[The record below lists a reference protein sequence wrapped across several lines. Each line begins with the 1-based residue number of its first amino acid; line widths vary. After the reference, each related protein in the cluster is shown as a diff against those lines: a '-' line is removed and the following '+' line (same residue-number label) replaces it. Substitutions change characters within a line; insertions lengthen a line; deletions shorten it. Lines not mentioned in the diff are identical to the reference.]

1 MLLRLQLAALL
12 AVALFAP
19 EYVEGD
25 AAARMSGLNFQPS
38 KLPSKQL
45 LPPALSG
52 KGKPS
57 ASSGRAGHHPA
68 VPAKHRKYFKF
79 LRARGL
85 QKKETGERPS
95 SAHLRPEVLL
105 RVPAMLLARVRLSRL
120 SASSCPSHGPLSDVF
135 ARTLCQVVGLNKKPA
150 FGGDAPVN
158 SDDKLMEHLRMHTP
172 LRLARPAQSLL
183 HQFGLERSASSG
195 RIRPRRD
202 GPCSLLAW
210 AGARCKDSPLVPVG
224 LSVAES
230 VGRACLELMCAQN
243 RFLTLGTRIGRELLL
258 SLRDELAERSRQS
271 PDCSCEPATCAHP
284 WAKQPDKAD
293 GAQKKAAAAAL
304 VRRMLWACKEAV
316 LLTWLEN
323 ARGISAACAP
333 EPLKLRARNAGR
345 AVIGRAMRLWGEGL
359 AQRIIHGPVRA
370 QSRFSLGRL
379 SRITTVLAGACTGAG
394 IGAASAGALGA
405 SAPDAAWA
413 ATAGA
418 ALCAAGTVSSM
429 SRLGKGSSDGRKG
442 LVLSAADAN
451 ALLLGSSFLGFGLV
465 GGRYTMSK
473 TGDVHL
479 NGCLCHGLDEDVFRN
494 PHPSLIFGRT
504 HEDDMSLAHMLA
516 SMPFSLVDCL
526 LGCMGYMPASGR
538 VAMRDPAV
546 QASALRGG
554 VVSLQGH
561 SLGSIEG
568 RLLKANMAWR
578 GTMMLLSPPP
588 PFGWEEGTVRTCG
601 RFDPICSGPLMS
613 VAKHLRA
620 PVNYVLRDISH
631 QSAGFVHQRPSYTRH
646 LAGADAG

>member
-1 MLLRLQLAALL
+1 MRGMLLRLQLAALL

-19 EYVEGD
+19 NHVEGD

-57 ASSGRAGHHPA
+57 ASSGRAGQHPA

-79 LRARGL
+79 LRARAAGL
-85 QKKETGERPS
+85 QKREPGERPS
-95 SAHLRPEVLL
+95 SAHLRPE
-105 RVPAMLLARVRLSRL
+105 AA
-120 SASSCPSHGPLSDVF
+120 
-135 ARTLCQVVGLNKKPA
+135 GLNRRPA
-150 FGGDAPVN
+150 FSGDAPVN
-158 SDDKLMEHLRMHTP
+158 SDNKLMEHLRVHPP
-172 LRLARPAQSLL
+172 LRLARPAQTLL
-183 HQFGLERSASSG
+183 HQLGLERSASSG
-195 RIRPRRD
+195 RIRPRKD
-202 GPCSLLAW
+202 GTWSLLTW
-210 AGARCKDSPLVPVG
+210 AGARCRDSPLVPVG

-230 VGRACLELMCAQN
+230 VGRACLELVCAQN

-258 SLRDELAERSRQS
+258 TVRDELAERCSQT
-271 PDCSCEPATCAHP
+271 PDCSCEPGTCAHP
-284 WAKQPDKAD
+284 GAQHPDMAD

-304 VRRMLWACKEAV
+304 VRRLLWACKEAV

-333 EPLKLRARNAGR
+333 EPLKLRAKNAGR
-345 AVIGRAMRLWGEGL
+345 AVIGRAMRLWGEEL
-359 AQRIIHGPVRA
+359 ARRIIHGPGRA
-370 QSRFSLGRL
+370 RSRFSLGRL

-394 IGAASAGALGA
+394 IGAASAGAMGA

-418 ALCAAGTVSSM
+418 AFCAAGTVSSM
-429 SRLGKGSSDGRKG
+429 SRFGKDSSDGRKG

-451 ALLLGSSFLGFGLV
+451 ALLLGASFLGFGMV

-473 TGDVHL
+473 TGVVHL
-479 NGCLCHGLDEDVFRN
+479 NGCLCQGLDEDVFRN

-504 HEDDMSLAHMLA
+504 HEDDMSLAHILA
-516 SMPFSLVDCL
+516 CMPFSLVDCL
-526 LGCMGYMPASGR
+526 LGCMGYMPSSGR
-538 VAMRDPAV
+538 VAMLDPAV

-568 RLLKANMAWR
+568 RLLKANMGWR

-631 QSAGFVHQRPSYTRH
+631 QSAGFVHERPYYTRH